1 MRFLNERF
9 CKFNVLNSE
18 IVTKYHNKMA
28 RFRLRVK
35 IMMKMKVYYEE
46 NLIPE
51 MGTQIFEEKKRFK
64 LEIDKMKNAIIYQN
78 NNISKETLS
87 L

>member
-51 MGTQIFEEKKRFK
+51 MGT
-64 LEIDKMKNAIIYQN
+64 
-78 NNISKETLS
+78 
-87 L
+87 